1 MKKVFALFLALV
13 LLSTIVAICLADSC
27 SPHQYVYNSSYT
39 RTYTKPYWTN
49 CGYNHSMH
57 AHTRTYKETINV
69 YVCQKC
75 SKPDLRTTTKLISET
90 CPCAH

>member
-49 CGYNHSMH
+49 CGYNHSIH

-75 SKPDLRTTTKLISET
+75 SKPDLKTTTKLISET

>member
-13 LLSTIVAICLADSC
+13 LLSTIVATCLAAPKCD
-27 SPHQYVYNSSYT
+27 HQMVYHSTYTHYYT
-39 RTYTKPYWTN
+39 RPRWTN
-49 CGYNHSMH
+49 CANNHSIH
-57 AHTRTYKETINV
+57 AHTQNCKDTIKV

-75 SKPDLRTTTKLISET
+75 SYSETKTTTKVLSET

>member
-13 LLSTIVAICLADSC
+13 LLSTIVATCLAAGC
-27 SPHQYVYNSSYT
+27 SHQMVYHSSYT
-39 RTYTKPYWTN
+39 RYYTRPRWTN

-57 AHTRTYKETINV
+57 AHTQSCKDTIKV

-75 SKPDLRTTTKLISET
+75 SYSEQKVTTKVLSET
-90 CPCAH
+90 CPCVH